1 MRTVSLSWV
10 CVLLLSLSCGATG
23 EVPPGAVPPGPAD
36 DAGAVT
42 GGDGGTPATQDASPA
57 PSPGSPG
64 TCVST
69 SQLQTWVQEIDQF
82 DGGYRPTGSAAHEG
96 YIALLASELTALGVS
111 DVHTEPYSFT
121 KWTPSA
127 WSLTLLDGA
136 SAGPIALSGYV
147 PYSGTTGPAGVTSGM
162 VYVPASTIPLDPTAL
177 AGALQDP
184 DAWNQTLA
192 TELEGALASLGVA
205 GKIAVF
211 DVPRVSVTLSTL
223 TGPQVLVNDPG
234 GTLPPD
240 ATVTRTD
247 LSAML
252 IVPGMLAALAAEGA
266 LGGVGILDD
275 PAEAAQGEYAP
286 FFGVVTPNLPAV
298 YVDGTTGATLT
309 NALTA
314 SGPLLAANLVMSATL
329 SEVTSENLV
338 GYLPGDSTEEI
349 LLSSHTDGTNSM
361 EDNGPA
367 AILALASCL
376 PPSQRPRTVR
386 IVLSGGHFVGSRG
399 LQTYAAE
406 HVADLTANALA
417 VIEIEHLGAREWT
430 EVSPGVMGL
439 TGLPEVQILTTW
451 PNQPLVD
458 AGKAFAAQFP
468 RSVVGGPPVL
478 GEGHNFGIVPLVQFI
493 SMPEYL
499 LVGHLP
505 AITSQF
511 IDFDLMQRQVSAFAA
526 MEAALAVAPA
536 AELGVV
542 P

>member
-1 MRTVSLSWV
+1 MRTVSLSWT
-10 CVLLLSLSCGATG
+10 CVVALSMSCGTSGAQSVVDTT
-23 EVPPGAVPPGPAD
+23 PAPGT
-36 DAGAVT
+36 DAGAP
-42 GGDGGTPATQDASPA
+42 GLADGGPPAPQDASHEA
-57 PSPGSPG
+57 PSGSSG

-69 SQLQTWVQEIDQF
+69 SQLQAWVQEIDQF

-96 YIALLASELTALGVS
+96 YIALLAGELTGLGVS

-127 WSLTLLDGA
+127 WSLSLLDGP
-136 SAGPIALSGYV
+136 SAGKITLSGYV
-147 PYSGTTGPAGVTSGM
+147 PYSGTTPATGVTSGL
-162 VYVPASTIPLDPTAL
+162 VYIPASTIPIDPTAL
-177 AGALQDP
+177 AAALKDP
-184 DAWNQTLA
+184 TTWNQTLT
-192 TELEGALASLGVA
+192 TELIASFASLSVA
-205 GKIAVF
+205 GKIALF
-211 DVPRVSVTLSTL
+211 DVPRLSVALSTL

-234 GTLPPD
+234 GTLPPN
-240 ATVTRTD
+240 ATVTRSD

-252 IVPGMLAALAAEGA
+252 IVPAMLSALAADGA
-266 LGGVGILDD
+266 LGGVGILDS

-286 FFGVVTPNLPAV
+286 FFGVVSPNLPAV
-298 YVDGTTGATLT
+298 YVDRTTGETLKS
-309 NALTA
+309 ALAA
-314 SGPLLAANLVMSATL
+314 SGPLLGANLTMSASLT
-329 SEVTSENLV
+329 EATSENLV
-338 GYLPGDSTEEI
+338 GVLPGDSPEEI
-349 LLSSHTDGTNSM
+349 LLGSHTDGPNSM

-376 PPSQRPRTVR
+376 PSRGPRTLR

-399 LQTYAAE
+399 LQTYEAE
-406 HVADLTANALA
+406 HVADLTSNALA

-458 AGKAFAAQFP
+458 ASKAFAAGFP
-468 RSVVGGPPVL
+468 RSIVGGPPVL
-478 GEGHNFGIVPLVQFI
+478 GEGPNFRIVPLVQFL

-511 IDFDLMQRQVSAFAA
+511 TDFDLMQRQVSAFAT

-536 AELGVV
+536 GELGVV